1 MNQEEGGSQ
10 KIKSWTIYNFEKKT
24 KALQWMSRWVLSA
37 WSGRLGKKQKN
48 IKMKKTLHDEEGQKL
63 HWEEAEESAGRGR
76 GWGLGG
82 GRGLVAVLRAASQT
96 PGLENWKYGFK

>member
-1 MNQEEGGSQ
+1 
-10 KIKSWTIYNFEKKT
+10 
-24 KALQWMSRWVLSA
+24 
-37 WSGRLGKKQKN
+37 
-48 IKMKKTLHDEEGQKL
+48 MKKTLHDEEGQKL

-96 PGLENWKYGFK
+96 PGLEN